1 MVKLKFNAQVS
12 EAQKERGRE
21 MLFSLKIL
29 VNIIFAL
36 LIFQTF
42 LILPRPEDPEFEYYT
57 LQQIFEGNTNK
68 LMVIVVGFVLTII
81 YWVQIN
87 KQLGNLRRSSTVHA
101 VIGLCQMASLMLYL
115 YFVRFDLEFDGLTI
129 ALRMQSVFLAL
140 AGFLGVFNWIYA
152 RNYKMMSDQISDQE
166 ERRML
171 FQFLPEPITALIS
184 LPFASI
190 SPTAWTLA
198 FLLIIPINFILTRL
212 NKHYENSS
220 EQ

>member
-1 MVKLKFNAQVS
+1 MVKLKIKSKAS

-21 MLFSLKIL
+21 ILFSLKIL

-57 LQQIFEGNTNK
+57 LKQIFEGNSNK
-68 LMVIVVGFVLTII
+68 LMVIVVGFILTMI

-87 KQLGNLRRSSTVHA
+87 KQLGNLRRSSSVHA
-101 VIGLCQMASLMLYL
+101 VIAVFQMASLMLYL

-152 RNYKMMSDQISDQE
+152 RSHNMMSDQISDQE
-166 ERRML
+166 ETRML

-184 LPFASI
+184 LPFASV
-190 SPTAWTLA
+190 SPMAWTLS
-198 FLLIIPINFILTRL
+198 FLLIIPITMILNRVS
-212 NKHYENSS
+212 KKYENNS
-220 EQ
+220 